1 MLLWGYLNIAAAIAV
16 ALGLWLNIDVKVM
29 GFFSNL
35 WLILYFLVTFFLTS
49 RLTFS
54 QQLTFDISFLRPC
67 LSS

>member
-35 WLILYFLVTFFLTS
+35 WLILYFLVTFFLTI